1 MKRMPV
7 GTRSNASEQL
17 NGINSRVAAAYG
29 VTAVY
34 ILLAT
39 VINHSIEDMT
49 IRAILATG
57 GMLLLVRAVRID
69 IASWDWADKVPGQ
82 LDKAP
87 KAKE

>member
-1 MKRMPV
+1 MEVRGNV
-7 GTRSNASEQL
+7 VDQL
-17 NGINSRVAAAYG
+17 NRINRRVATAYG
-29 VTAVY
+29 MTAVY

-39 VINHSIEDMT
+39 IITLNMEDMT